1 VIRRLSATGVRAVL
15 LDIEGT
21 TTPIR
26 YVHDVLYQFAR
37 DRLTDWIDSHAGSPE
52 LVAIAAQLTD
62 EQAADRARGEPVPE
76 GELSPTV
83 EGRERLVQYVRWL
96 MDRDRKSAG
105 LKRLQGLVWEEGY
118 QAGRLRGEVFPDVAP
133 ALRRWH
139 AAGVVV
145 AIFSSGSEL
154 AQRRLFE
161 STAAGDLTPLLTA
174 FFDTSVGS
182 KREPASYERIAAA
195 LDVETGG
202 LLFVSDIQDE
212 LHAAATAGCQA
223 VLSIRP
229 GNAAQP
235 AGSPFPAVTSFDEI
249 D

>member
-1 VIRRLSATGVRAVL
+1 VL

-37 DRLTDWIDSHAGSPE
+37 NRLTDWIDSHAGAPE
-52 LVAIAAQLTD
+52 LAAIAAQLTD
-62 EQAADRARGEPVPE
+62 EQAADRARGEPVAE

-96 MDRDRKSAG
+96 MDRDRKSPG
-105 LKRLQGLVWEEGY
+105 LKRLQGLIWEEGY
-118 QAGRLRGEVFPDVAP
+118 QAGLLRGEVFPDVAP

-139 AAGVVV
+139 AAGVTV

-161 STAAGDLTPLLTA
+161 STAAGDLTPLITT
-174 FFDTSVGS
+174 FFDTSVGA
-182 KREPASYERIAAA
+182 KRESASYERIVAA
-195 LDVETGG
+195 LDVEAGR
-202 LLFVSDIQDE
+202 LLFVSDVLDE
-212 LHAAATAGCQA
+212 LHAAAAAGCQA
-223 VLSIRP
+223 TLSIRP
-229 GNAAQP
+229 GNPSAS
-235 AGSPFPAVTSFDEI
+235 AGSPFPAITSFDEI
-249 D
+249 E